1 MNSSTSSQQPT
12 IVPCSSNIIDGCSKD
27 EQQRQNISMPA
38 QTRCCRCSAYFSDI
52 ENLKGSGVATC
63 QRCIV
68 RCIKNSNKAVRYYC
82 VCCHQKRS
90 FVTFSRVEISKGPHG
105 MTCQNCVLMKKKEYC
120 IRKSNEF
127 KNNHINVGG
136 YPTGGSEVKDFDRRR
151 VSTGTIGIPLAASS
165 SPITSQTSSS
175 PRKYNT
181 TTTTTTT
188 TNKNNNSMIGRDDYG
203 RQRRASTS
211 DYDNTA
217 YQHWQNTQKQG
228 YDNYLQQQQQ
238 QQLLY
243 NNYLQQQQQIQQQNQ
258 QLYHEYD
265 NYYFQQQQTQQQQQQ
280 QWTQRQQQ
288 RVRSNRG
295 RGGGGG
301 RMATSSYPTYGFV
314 NGDGGDGDGGWE
326 D

>member
-68 RCIKNSNKAVRYYC
+68 RCIKKSNKAVRYYC

-120 IRKSNEF
+120 IKKSNEF
-127 KNNHINVGG
+127 KNNHIHVGG
-136 YPTGGSEVKDFDRRR
+136 YPTGGSEVEIFDRRR

-175 PRKYNT
+175 PRKYT

-188 TNKNNNSMIGRDDYG
+188 STTTNNSMIGRDDYG

-217 YQHWQNTQKQG
+217 YQHWHNTQKQG

-238 QQLLY
+238 LLY
-243 NNYLQQQQQIQQQNQ
+243 DNYLQQQQQIQQQNQ

-301 RMATSSYPTYGFV
+301 RMATSSYRTNGVV
-314 NGDGGDGDGGWE
+314 NGDGDGGDGGWE